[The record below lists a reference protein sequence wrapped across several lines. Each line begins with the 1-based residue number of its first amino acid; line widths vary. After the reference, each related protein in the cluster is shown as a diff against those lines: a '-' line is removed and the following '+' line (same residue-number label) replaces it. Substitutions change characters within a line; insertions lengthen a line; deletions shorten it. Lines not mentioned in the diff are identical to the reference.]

1 MLVLSGGWWSPSSGH
16 ELFPF
21 RTPVLLFPPRPPPP
35 HHSCLSADL
44 NTQAVLRKTTAHD
57 ILRTYLGWL
66 LWGFRT
72 RHFLAI
78 GPFHCLEHLCY
89 SSSCGRLLL
98 LLQVSAKGPLK
109 ESSPDHVAPSSM
121 PLPHFIGN
129 VPVPPFK
136 LPSACWMNDIKCP
149 FKEPDHL
156 TVYSESNSKCSWP
169 RASLG
174 SL

>member
-1 MLVLSGGWWSPSSGH
+1 MLSILWSWVIPVSNSS
-16 ELFPF
+16 PF
-21 RTPVLLFPPRPPPP
+21 IPPRPPPP

-44 NTQAVLRKTTAHD
+44 NSLVVLRKTTARD
-57 ILRTYLGWL
+57 ILRPYLGWL
-66 LWGFRT
+66 LQGFRT

-89 SSSCGRLLL
+89 SSSWGRLLL

-109 ESSPDHVAPSSM
+109 ESSPDHVTPSSM
-121 PLPHFIGN
+121 PLPHFIGK

-149 FKEPDHL
+149 FKEPISTIWLCVLRATLSVHGLKHL
-156 TVYSESNSKCSWP
+156 LVLFRFYFV
-169 RASLG
+169 
-174 SL
+174 